1 VERIVDQAVEPARV
15 ASSSGFEVQG
25 VRVSVGEQT
34 LLDGVDLSLV
44 PGRVYGLI
52 GHNGSGKSTLTRLLA
67 RQLAPTAGTITYAGT
82 PLAQWPHRT
91 FARHVGYMAQ
101 RLPEATGL
109 TVRELA
115 SLGRY
120 PWHGALGRFDADDR
134 DHVDQALASTGM
146 TEFATRLVDTLS
158 GGERQRAWLA
168 MLVAQDSQAMLLDE
182 PISELDAAHQIDVM
196 ERVRELCLHRGVTV
210 LAVLHDVNIAARFC
224 DRLIALR
231 DGQKIAE
238 GSPEEVV
245 CPEVLQQ
252 IYGVAMG
259 VVEVPELDLP
269 ICYVA

>member
-1 VERIVDQAVEPARV
+1 MEKSEEQATVGPA
-15 ASSSGFEVQG
+15 SGFQVQG
-25 VRVSVGEQT
+25 AGLSVGPHT
-34 LLDGVDLSLV
+34 LLKGIDLSLA
-44 PGRVYGLI
+44 PGCVYGLI

-67 RQLAPTAGTITYAGT
+67 RQLVPTAGTITYHGT
-82 PLAQWPHRT
+82 PLGQWPHRT

-134 DHVDQALASTGM
+134 EHVEQALASTGM
-146 TEFATRLVDTLS
+146 TEFASRLVDTLS

-168 MLVAQDSQAMLLDE
+168 MLVAQNSESMLLDE
-182 PISELDAAHQIDVM
+182 PISELDVAHQIDVM
-196 ERVRELCLHRGVTV
+196 ERVRELCRQRQVTV

-231 DGQKIAE
+231 DGEKIAE

-245 CPEVLQQ
+245 CPDVLEQV
-252 IYGVAMG
+252 YGVAMG